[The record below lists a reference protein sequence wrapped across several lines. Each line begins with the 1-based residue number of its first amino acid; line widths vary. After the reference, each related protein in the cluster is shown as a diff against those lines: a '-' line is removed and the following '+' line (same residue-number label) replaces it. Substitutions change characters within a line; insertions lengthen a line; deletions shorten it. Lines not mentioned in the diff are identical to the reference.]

1 MGTSNLRPDQRD
13 AFQRTLDVISESR
26 RTRSSVESSVQ
37 KSLLEPS
44 EPSQVSLSLPPQIA
58 ELVFELPVRRRLT
71 DLVLGAS
78 TVEEV
83 REFLYEFSQVATLRN
98 HSLEPRHTILLVGP
112 PGNGKTSLVE
122 VIASE
127 LSLPLLAVR
136 YDAIVDSY
144 LGETSNRIR
153 QLIDFAT
160 RTPCVLFFDE
170 FDAIGKE
177 RSDTQETGEIK
188 RVVSSLLMQMDRL
201 PSHAVVACATNH
213 PEMLDRAVWRRFQ
226 VRLEISPPT
235 REELGV
241 WYDRFQRSL
250 GQKSALGEEK
260 FIHAMSGRSM
270 AEIEQF
276 MLDVKRKL
284 VLFGDKL
291 NATQAVEQVLARM
304 NSQPGKTS
312 PAREANGKLSARK
325 TSART
330 SKKQAPDGQ
339 TSGGISS

>member
-1 MGTSNLRPDQRD
+1 MSATNLRPDQRKSL
-13 AFQRTLDVISESR
+13 QRTLDVIMDSR
-26 RTRSSVESSVQ
+26 RARPRVDVVGQ
-37 KSLLEPS
+37 KSLLDVAEPAAES
-44 EPSQVSLSLPPQIA
+44 FALPPQIA
-58 ELVFELPVRRRLT
+58 DLVFRMPVRRRLS
-71 DLVLGAS
+71 DLVLADEAS
-78 TVEEV
+78 QEIE
-83 REFLYEFSQVATLRN
+83 EFLYEFSQAGKLRN
-98 HSLEPRHTILLVGP
+98 HSLDPRHTVLLVGP

-144 LGETSNRIR
+144 LGETSSRIR
-153 QLIDFAT
+153 MLIDFAT

-177 RSDTQETGEIK
+177 RSDAQETGEIK

-201 PSHAVVACATNH
+201 PSHAIVACATNH

-226 VRLEISPPT
+226 LRLDVLPPG
-235 REELGV
+235 RKELKV
-241 WYDRFQRSL
+241 WYERFINSIDQ
-250 GQKSALGEEK
+250 SAALSPDK
-260 FIHAMSGRSM
+260 FAKAMAGRSM

-291 NATQAVEQVLARM
+291 TASQAVEQVLMRM
-304 NSQPGKTS
+304 RNQPGTSAHDEDIDAGVSTGKTQ
-312 PAREANGKLSARK
+312 PRARK
-325 TSART
+325 RSAA
-330 SKKQAPDGQ
+330 SGAAPPLP
-339 TSGGISS
+339 

>member
-1 MGTSNLRPDQRD
+1 MASSLRPDQRQ

-26 RTRSSVESSVQ
+26 RARSSVESNLQ
-37 KSLLEPS
+37 KSLLDTPEPS
-44 EPSQVSLSLPPQIA
+44 ATTLNLPPQIA
-58 ELVFELPVRRRLT
+58 ELVFELPVRRRLS
-71 DLVLGAS
+71 DLVLGSS

-83 REFLYEFSQVATLRN
+83 REFLYEFSQVDTLRN

-226 VRLEISPPT
+226 LRLEIGPPT
-235 REELGV
+235 PEDLAV
-241 WYDRFQRSL
+241 WYKRFERSL
-250 GQKSALGEEK
+250 GQKSTLGSEK
-260 FIHAMSGRSM
+260 FTRAMSGRSM

-284 VLFGDKL
+284 VLFGDRL

-304 NSQPGKTS
+304 QSQPGKAT

-325 TSART
+325 APTRA

-339 TSGGISS
+339 TPGRVSD

>member
-1 MGTSNLRPDQRD
+1 M
-13 AFQRTLDVISESR
+13 ESR
-26 RTRSSVESSVQ
+26 RSRSQAEAGVGAGPQ
-37 KSLLEPS
+37 KSLLDPVEPA
-44 EPSQVSLSLPPQIA
+44 PVSLTLPPQIA
-58 ELVFELPVRRRLT
+58 DLVFEMPVRRRLS
-71 DLVLGAS
+71 DLVLGAN

-83 REFLYEFSQVATLRN
+83 REFLFEFSQASVLRN

-153 QLIDFAT
+153 QLIDFAS

-201 PSHAVVACATNH
+201 PSHAIVACATNH

-226 VRLEISPPT
+226 LRLEISPPSAQ
-235 REELGV
+235 ELSV

-250 GQKSALGEEK
+250 GQKTALNADK
-260 FIHAMSGRSM
+260 FIAAMSGRSM

-284 VLFGDKL
+284 VLFSDKL
-291 NATQAVEQVLARM
+291 NASQAVEQVLSRM
-304 NSQPGKTS
+304 RSQPGKS
-312 PAREANGKLSARK
+312 AHDREADAQLPARKS
-325 TSART
+325 SPRT
-330 SKKQAPDGQ
+330 SKKSTPTG
-339 TSGGISS
+339 

>member
-1 MGTSNLRPDQRD
+1 MGSSNLRPDQRD
-13 AFQRTLDVISESR
+13 AFKRTLDVISESR
-26 RTRSSVESSVQ
+26 RSRSSVESSVQ
-37 KSLLEPS
+37 KSLLES
-44 EPSQVSLSLPPQIA
+44 VEPSQVSLSLPPQIA

-78 TVEEV
+78 IVEEV
-83 REFLYEFSQVATLRN
+83 REFLFEFSQVATLRN

-250 GQKSALGEEK
+250 GQKFTLSEDK

-291 NATQAVEQVLARM
+291 SATQAVEQVLARM
-304 NSQPGKTS
+304 NKQPGKTS

-325 TSART
+325 SSART
-330 SKKQAPDGQ
+330 SKKQASDGRP
-339 TSGGISS
+339 SGAVSS

>member
-1 MGTSNLRPDQRD
+1 M
-13 AFQRTLDVISESR
+13 ESR
-26 RTRSSVESSVQ
+26 RKRQPAVADTQS
-37 KSLLEPS
+37 SLLDSIEPS
-44 EPSQVSLSLPPQIA
+44 PISLTLPPQIA
-58 ELVFELPVRRRLT
+58 DLVFEMPVRRRLT
-71 DLVLGAS
+71 DLVLAKE

-83 REFLYEFSQVATLRN
+83 REFLYEFSQTAMLRA
-98 HSLEPRHTILLVGP
+98 HSLEPRHTVLLVGP

-153 QLIDFAT
+153 LLIDFAT

-177 RSDTQETGEIK
+177 RGDTQETGEIK

-201 PSHAVVACATNH
+201 PSHTIVACATNH

-226 VRLEISPPT
+226 LRLEISPPNT
-235 REELGV
+235 QELRV
-241 WYDRFQRSL
+241 WYERFQHSL
-250 GQKSALGEEK
+250 GQRVSLSSDK
-260 FIHAMSGRSM
+260 FARAMAGRSM

-276 MLDVKRKL
+276 MLDVKRKI

-291 NATQAVEQVLARM
+291 TASQAVEQVLSRM
-304 NSQPGKTS
+304 RNQPGKIAHGEKAHGAI
-312 PAREANGKLSARK
+312 PASTRS
-325 TSART
+325 TRT
-330 SKKQAPDGQ
+330 TKKQTLAGQ
-339 TSGGISS
+339 DSSVP

>member
-1 MGTSNLRPDQRD
+1 MATANLRPDQRKSL
-13 AFQRTLDVISESR
+13 QRTLDVLMESR
-26 RTRSSVESSVQ
+26 RSRPKVGSAEQ
-37 KSLLEPS
+37 KSLRGPIEPA
-44 EPSQVSLSLPPQIA
+44 PSNFALPPQIA
-58 ELVFELPVRRRLT
+58 DLVFQMPIRRRLS
-71 DLVLGAS
+71 DLVLAPE
-78 TVEEV
+78 TTEEV
-83 REFLYEFSQVATLRN
+83 EEFLYEFSQAGKLRN
-98 HSLEPRHTILLVGP
+98 HSLDPRHTVLLVGP

-144 LGETSNRIR
+144 LGETSSRIR
-153 QLIDFAT
+153 MLIDFAA

-201 PSHAVVACATNH
+201 PSHAIVACATNH

-226 VRLEISPPT
+226 VRLEVFPPSKK
-235 REELGV
+235 ELKV
-241 WYDRFQRSL
+241 WYERFVR
-250 GQKSALGEEK
+250 ALDQSTGLTSET
-260 FIHAMSGRSM
+260 FARAMAGRSM

-284 VLFGDKL
+284 VLFGDRL

-304 NSQPGKTS
+304 RNQPGTSGTDEDTHARVPTGKTK
-312 PAREANGKLSARK
+312 PRARK
-325 TSART
+325 TSSTAGPT
-330 SKKQAPDGQ
+330 PPLS
-339 TSGGISS
+339 